1 MNTEPIT
8 GTFHDA
14 ATGETIVRELTA
26 EEIEQLPQ
34 PTPPEGTDETPSA
47 D

>member
-14 ATGETIVRELTA
+14 ATGETVVRELTT
-26 EEIEQLPQ
+26 EELVDYEASIADAD
-34 PTPPEGTDETPSA
+34 TGTSPE
-47 D
+47 

>member
-14 ATGETIVRELTA
+14 ATGETVVRELTTEELVDYEATIANA
-26 EEIEQLPQ
+26 EPL
-34 PTPPEGTDETPSA
+34 PSA
-47 D
+47 E

>member
-14 ATGETIVRELTA
+14 ATGETVVRELTK
-26 EEIEQLPQ
+26 EELVDYEASIADAD
-34 PTPPEGTDETPSA
+34 TGADPE
-47 D
+47 

>member
-14 ATGETIVRELTA
+14 TTGETVVRELT
-26 EEIEQLPQ
+26 
-34 PTPPEGTDETPSA
+34 TDELVQYELSVA
-47 D
+47 DANLIEPTEP

>member
-14 ATGETIVRELTA
+14 ATGETIVRELTT
-26 EEIEQLPQ
+26 EELVDYEATIADADA
-34 PTPPEGTDETPSA
+34 GTDPE
-47 D
+47 

>member
-14 ATGETIVRELTA
+14 ATGETVVRELTTEELVEYEASIADA
-26 EEIEQLPQ
+26 EPV
-34 PTPPEGTDETPSA
+34 A
-47 D
+47 DAE

>member
-14 ATGETIVRELTA
+14 ATGETIVRELTT
-26 EEIEQLPQ
+26 EELVDYEALIADAPALPS
-34 PTPPEGTDETPSA
+34 PE
-47 D
+47 

>member
-14 ATGETIVRELTA
+14 ATGQTVVRELTTEELVEYEATIANA
-26 EEIEQLPQ
+26 EHLPS
-34 PTPPEGTDETPSA
+34 PE
-47 D
+47 